1 MTRDAP
7 ATRSMR
13 EYALGYT
20 LAGGLAAGV
29 DIGGFHWLAPRLQPL
44 LLAAVLSFVLAAMV
58 NYTLSSLWVYRR
70 RWRSLRRA
78 ALFLALAC
86 LGLAVNAGVT
96 WWLASTLPLHATLA
110 KVGGVATAFGINF
123 WMNTQLVFAR
133 AGPSQASS

>member
-1 MTRDAP
+1 MTRDGP
-7 ATRSMR
+7 ASRPMR
-13 EYALGYT
+13 EYALGYA

-44 LLAAVLSFVLAAMV
+44 VLAAVLSFALAAMV

-78 ALFLALAC
+78 ALFLGFAC
-86 LGLAVNAGVT
+86 VGLAVNAGVT

-123 WMNTQLVFAR
+123 WMNTRLVFAR

>member
-1 MTRDAP
+1 MTRETP
-7 ATRSMR
+7 ASRSMR

-20 LAGGLAAGV
+20 LAGGVAAAV

-44 LLAAVLSFVLAAMV
+44 LLAAVLSFVLAAGV

-78 ALFLALAC
+78 ALFLGFAC
-86 LGLAVNAGVT
+86 VGLAVNAGVT

-123 WMNTQLVFAR
+123 WMNTRLVFAR

>member
-7 ATRSMR
+7 ASRTMR

-20 LAGGLAAGV
+20 LTGGLAAGV

-44 LLAAVLSFVLAAMV
+44 LLAAALSFVLAAMV

-70 RWRSLRRA
+70 RWRSMRRA
-78 ALFLALAC
+78 ALFLGFAC
-86 LGLAVNAGVT
+86 VGLGVNAGVT

-123 WMNTQLVFAR
+123 WMNTRLVFAR
-133 AGPSQASS
+133 AGPSQAWP

>member
-44 LLAAVLSFVLAAMV
+44 LLAAALSFVLAALV

-70 RWRSLRRA
+70 RWRSMRRA

-86 LGLAVNAGVT
+86 VGLAVNSGVT

-123 WMNTQLVFAR
+123 WMNTRLVFAR

>member
-7 ATRSMR
+7 APRTMR

-20 LAGGLAAGV
+20 LTGGLAAGV

-44 LLAAVLSFVLAAMV
+44 LLAAALSFVLAAMV

-70 RWRSLRRA
+70 RWRSMRRA
-78 ALFLALAC
+78 ALFLGFAC
-86 LGLAVNAGVT
+86 VGLGVNAGVT

-110 KVGGVATAFGINF
+110 KVGGVATAFGFNF
-123 WMNTQLVFAR
+123 WMNTRLVFAR
-133 AGPSQASS
+133 ARTSQASP